1 MLALRHGTALFVDVL
16 QRAFWESTV
25 LVGTGDHGEP
35 LSRETGYRSEMLL
48 PLGDRGHRGLGQVL
62 LTCMLA
68 VANPV
73 AANTRFTGP
82 LFAVY
87 YHLGRVYL
95 CKRYDKFFGFRMAQR
110 DVVSSQAREAMQ
122 AYPVSRESQ
131 IAMMSIEWSSG
142 MTPAAFHTDRR
153 LMMSEDGCVE
163 VDFQEVGNGP
173 KKK

>member
-25 LVGTGDHGEP
+25 LVGTG
-35 LSRETGYRSEMLL
+35 ETGYRSEMLL

-68 VANPV
+68 VANTV

-87 YHLGRVYL
+87 YHLGSVYL
-95 CKRYDKFFGFRMAQR
+95 CERYDRFFGFSYGATRRGIVAGAGSYASLSGESRVANR
-110 DVVSSQAREAMQ
+110 D
-122 AYPVSRESQ
+122 
-131 IAMMSIEWSSG
+131 
-142 MTPAAFHTDRR
+142 D
-153 LMMSEDGCVE
+153 
-163 VDFQEVGNGP
+163 VD
-173 KKK
+173 